1 MTVNDEYDN
10 VLFFIYYSKER
21 QKYFIRT
28 NYKHNCKEVE
38 ALPHVLAKVKD
49 TCVCFYL
56 FQELKRKQL
65 ITINDIFF
73 QIKVKNNNVEIY
85 QFGNTKH
92 KENNSSYNFKL
103 EETKEI
109 RIGRDEDCHIK
120 LNWDKLFSKRQCTLQ
135 YDEFLDNWRL
145 IDGKKDHPSRNGV
158 WIFISRS
165 LEVNS
170 GTVFRI
176 GSSRFEATLLD

>member
-1 MTVNDEYDN
+1 
-10 VLFFIYYSKER
+10 
-21 QKYFIRT
+21 
-28 NYKHNCKEVE
+28 
-38 ALPHVLAKVKD
+38 
-49 TCVCFYL
+49 
-56 FQELKRKQL
+56 
-65 ITINDIFF
+65 
-73 QIKVKNNNVEIY
+73 
-85 QFGNTKH
+85 
-92 KENNSSYNFKL
+92 
-103 EETKEI
+103 
-109 RIGRDEDCHIK
+109 
-120 LNWDKLFSKRQCTLQ
+120 LFSKRQCTLQ